1 MEESMVMPTLIIDPE
16 FETILPA
23 LNDEDFNQLKENILG
38 PGEVFEPIVL
48 WNGVIVDGHNRYRII
63 QEHPEI
69 KWRTRNIE
77 FNDRW
82 EAIQWM
88 IRNQIGK
95 RNLTEQER
103 YDLIGRH
110 GIARQHIHGG
120 DRRSEEFSS
129 GKSFPLKNEDR
140 ENSKTSDEVGKEY
153 GITGRTVRSAISYAR
168 GIDAIREQDPDVA
181 KSILKGE
188 TNAQKKDIMKIA
200 KAKEEE
206 RAQLIEEIKKRKN
219 QARKISK
226 DKPREMVA
234 GTKEN
239 KELND
244 SISAS
249 IAELYDTETKS
260 EYTLDMF
267 LTVIRMGAERYA
279 KSLRDDL
286 EFHKD
291 LLEDAINRDAI
302 ATTIQ
307 ESIIDEIEKI
317 KESIE
322 NA

>member
-16 FETILPA
+16 FQNKIPPLME
-23 LNDEDFNQLKENILG
+23 EEYRQLEENILDA
-38 PGEVFEPIVL
+38 GEVWEPIVT
-48 WNGVIVDGHNRYRII
+48 WNGVIVDGHNRYKIV

-69 KWRTRNIE
+69 KWRTRE
-77 FNDRW
+77 VDFPDKW
-82 EAIQWM
+82 AAFDWM
-88 IRNQIGK
+88 YKNQLGR
-95 RNLTEQER
+95 RNLTDEQRKYLMGKLQEAR
-103 YDLIGRH
+103 KNTNLFH
-110 GIARQHIHGG
+110 GNQYTKSGDCGMCSNQKGEAAVQIAKELGVSPRVVY
-120 DRRSEEFSS
+120 
-129 GKSFPLKNEDR
+129 
-140 ENSKTSDEVGKEY
+140 ENANY
-153 GITGRTVRSAISYAR
+153 AI
-168 GIDAIREQDPDVA
+168 GIDAIREQEPETADE
-181 KSILKGE
+181 ILKGQ
-188 TNAQKKDIMKIA
+188 TSVKKKDVMEVA
-200 KAKEEE
+200 KAKEEK

-219 QARKISK
+219 QARKINK

-249 IAELYDTETKS
+249 IAELYDTEIKS

-322 NA
+322 NEE